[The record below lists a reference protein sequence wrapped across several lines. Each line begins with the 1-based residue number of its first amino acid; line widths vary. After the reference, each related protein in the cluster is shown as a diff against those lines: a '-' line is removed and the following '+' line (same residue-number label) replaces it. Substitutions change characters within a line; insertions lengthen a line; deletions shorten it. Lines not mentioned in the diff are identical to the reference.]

1 MKAAATGAWEPDPAF
16 HLAQLRAEFPH
27 FGIVAD
33 PARPIWMAV
42 RGNDLF
48 IRASDGFMLRQRL
61 LEISGR

>member
-16 HLAQLRAEFPH
+16 YLEGLRAEFPH

-33 PARPIWMAV
+33 PARSIWMAV